1 MEPAEYEM
9 MAAVEDRHWWYS
21 GMRAIYAAWLDAT
34 FPGRSDLDILD
45 AGCGTGG
52 NGDFL
57 RRYGRP
63 VGLDLAREAL
73 VLGQRRLPGRIL
85 GGSVVELPFA
95 ASTFDLVTSFDVLYH
110 RAVIDERAALRET
123 WRVLKPGGSLLIRLP
138 AYRWLSGKHDRAV
151 HTRHRYTAREVRQAL
166 ANTNFAVERLS
177 YVNSVLFPVPL
188 IQRTMERIVPWL
200 ERPGSDLTPPG
211 RLTNTLLRSV
221 LESEAAWLR
230 RGGTFAWGLSVLC
243 LARKPVVSSQ

>member
-1 MEPAEYEM
+1 
-9 MAAVEDRHWWYS
+9 
-21 GMRAIYAAWLDAT
+21 
-34 FPGRSDLDILD
+34 
-45 AGCGTGG
+45 
-52 NGDFL
+52 
-57 RRYGRP
+57 
-63 VGLDLAREAL
+63 
-73 VLGQRRLPGRIL
+73 
-85 GGSVVELPFA
+85 
-95 ASTFDLVTSFDVLYH
+95 
-110 RAVIDERAALRET
+110 
-123 WRVLKPGGSLLIRLP
+123 VLKRGGSLLIRLP

-166 ANTNFAVERLS
+166 VNANFAVERIS

-243 LARKPVVSSQ
+243 LARRPVAS